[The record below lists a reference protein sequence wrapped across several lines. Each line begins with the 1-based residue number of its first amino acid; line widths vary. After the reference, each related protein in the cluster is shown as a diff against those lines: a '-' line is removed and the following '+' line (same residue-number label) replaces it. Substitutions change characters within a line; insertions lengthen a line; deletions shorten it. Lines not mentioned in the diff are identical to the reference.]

1 MTRGMIF
8 PEILVNG
15 DNDTIEKLNAS
26 NIYNAVNIDIRKKV
40 CVTHLMRSLMNA
52 VYNDR
57 NSTREIAVKVA
68 KIYNAIV
75 QRILCD
81 PRSAANELEIV
92 SSHFS
97 GNHGS
102 CPLAANSWYKYQ
114 ADVFARKE
122 TSFTPLDET
131 MATNIGKCL
140 KTHSFTNAEFIES
153 IGGSTN
159 PNELIHRIL
168 FDMTSKR
175 ETVGMDVMRLGAALA
190 VIRNNDGF
198 NGLLNIL
205 DTLFNSVPA
214 RAKEACRKHDNAT
227 ILASERNKKCEEE
240 TSEKKEMYIESKI
253 DKLASKTGGYSKQ
266 KYLGTRSDVSNEE

>member
-1 MTRGMIF
+1 
-8 PEILVNG
+8 
-15 DNDTIEKLNAS
+15 
-26 NIYNAVNIDIRKKV
+26 
-40 CVTHLMRSLMNA
+40 
-52 VYNDR
+52 
-57 NSTREIAVKVA
+57 
-68 KIYNAIV
+68 
-75 QRILCD
+75 
-81 PRSAANELEIV
+81 
-92 SSHFS
+92 
-97 GNHGS
+97 
-102 CPLAANSWYKYQ
+102 
-114 ADVFARKE
+114 
-122 TSFTPLDET
+122 

-266 KYLGTRSDVSNEE
+266 KYLGTRSDVSNEEWIQASSDTEDECVGSEDSDLWNLWIWNSKIKRLS

>member
-1 MTRGMIF
+1 MSQLACDIVLDALTRGMIF
-8 PEILVNG
+8 PEILVDG

-26 NIYNAVNIDIRKKV
+26 NVYNAVNIDIRKKV

-52 VYNDR
+52 VYNDC
-57 NSTREIAVKVA
+57 NSTREIAGKVA
-68 KIYNAIV
+68 KLYNAIV
-75 QRILCD
+75 QRNFCD

-102 CPLAANSWYKYQ
+102 CPLAANSWCKYQ

-140 KTHSFTNAEFIES
+140 RTHGFTNAKFIES

-159 PNELIHRIL
+159 PNESIHRIL
-168 FDMTSKR
+168 F
-175 ETVGMDVMRLGAALA
+175 E
-190 VIRNNDGF
+190 
-198 NGLLNIL
+198 
-205 DTLFNSVPA
+205 
-214 RAKEACRKHDNAT
+214 
-227 ILASERNKKCEEE
+227 
-240 TSEKKEMYIESKI
+240 
-253 DKLASKTGGYSKQ
+253 
-266 KYLGTRSDVSNEE
+266 